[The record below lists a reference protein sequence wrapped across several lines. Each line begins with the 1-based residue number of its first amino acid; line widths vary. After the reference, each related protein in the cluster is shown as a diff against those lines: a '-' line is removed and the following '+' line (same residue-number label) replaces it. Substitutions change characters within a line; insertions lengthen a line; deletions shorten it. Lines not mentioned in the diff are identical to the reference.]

1 MNPELL
7 RNLWLEAS
15 PFRLVLIAGFLLL
28 VFAATSVALG
38 GVISTSSAA
47 LALYWFFAVL
57 WGTRSAA
64 LSVVGEIRE
73 RTWDSQKLS
82 SIGPWEM
89 VWGKLLGATCANWFG
104 ALLCLPFIVVP
115 LWLGHGPGAAIVF
128 GLVLVML
135 GLLAQAVALLS
146 SLNVIRRQ
154 TGNWRLDI
162 FLCQVAGIGAAFA
175 YYTLWSSGAA
185 FMRSGDQGLQW
196 WGYALN
202 LRAFHLVS
210 LLAFTAWALVG
221 CWRAMRAELRF
232 ANGPWIWLAWLLYLC
247 VYQAGFESWIA
258 AKIPGAGMGDAG
270 IHTAAIRVLLAVL
283 ALLGS
288 TYGMVFLE
296 PKDPVRLR
304 WLGEQFRAGQFGK
317 VFLSLDAW
325 MLSYGAAMAGLLVL
339 AAFLWCDGAML
350 NHVAASDFTPVALAA
365 MGFLTRDVGIFL
377 LMRGFARGR
386 GDFAA
391 VAVLGALYLLL
402 PTILHGAGLD
412 AAQFLFLPT
421 LHGPVLVG
429 ILAAWLQGGAMAVW
443 GLRGIRSKFNVG
455 HASGVTS

>member
-28 VFAATSVALG
+28 VLAATSVGMG
-38 GVISTSSAA
+38 GFASIGSVA

-89 VWGKLLGATCANWFG
+89 VWGKLLGATFSNWFG
-104 ALLCLPFIVVP
+104 ALLCLPFIVAP
-115 LWLGHGPGAAIVF
+115 LWLDAGPGAAIVF
-128 GLVLVML
+128 AVVLVTL
-135 GLLAQAVALLS
+135 GVLAQAVALLA
-146 SLNVIRRQ
+146 SLNVIRRH
-154 TGNWRLDI
+154 TGNWRLDT

-175 YYTLWSSGAA
+175 YYTVWSSGAA
-185 FMRSGDQGLQW
+185 FVRSGDQALQW
-196 WGYALN
+196 WGYVLN
-202 LRAFHLVS
+202 LRTFHLAS
-210 LLAFTAWALVG
+210 LLAFMVWALVG
-221 CWRAMRAELRF
+221 CWRAMRSELRF
-232 ANGPWIWLAWLLYLC
+232 ANGPWVWLAWLLYLC

-258 AKIPGAGMGDAG
+258 SKIPGAVIMDSG
-270 IHTAAIRVLLAVL
+270 IHAAAMRLLLAVL
-283 ALLGS
+283 ALLAS
-288 TYGMVFLE
+288 TYSMVFLE

-304 WLGEQFRAGQFGK
+304 WLGEQARAGRYTK

-325 MLSYGAAMAGLLVL
+325 MLSYGAAMIGLLVL
-339 AAFLWCDGAML
+339 AALLWRDDAPL
-350 NHVAASDFTPVALAA
+350 NHVAASSFAPVALAA

-377 LMRGFARGR
+377 LMRSFGRGR

-391 VAVLGALYLLL
+391 VAVLAALYLLL
-402 PTILHGAGLD
+402 PLILHGLGLD
-412 AAQFLFLPT
+412 VAQFLFLPT
-421 LHGPVLVG
+421 LKGSPFLG
-429 ILAAWLQGGAMAVW
+429 IVAAWLQGAAVAIW
-443 GLRGIRSKFNVG
+443 ALRGSRPKFNAG
-455 HASGVTS
+455 